1 MASVESTGNIRRVA
15 VTGATGFTGSHL
27 IKRLVAAG
35 KDVRGLVRDPAKA
48 SEIEDQVSAVVVG
61 DITDRAALKNLIR
74 DVDAVIHLVSNF
86 RSASDSPEQYRK
98 TNVEGTQAV
107 IDVAAEC
114 GIKRLVHCS
123 TIGVHGNVKQTPA
136 NEESPY
142 APGDLYQETKLEAEL
157 MSRKAGEEDKFEVVV
172 VRPCSIYGPG
182 DMRMLKMF
190 KMLAK
195 RRFFMLG
202 PCLENFHAVY
212 IDDLTEG
219 YLKALETPGIDGE
232 VFLVGGP
239 GYLPLKDYVA
249 TAAKAVG
256 APPPW
261 LWLPYGPFFAAAAVC
276 EAICVP
282 FGIEPPLHRRRVRFF
297 KNNRAFAIDKAR
309 ERLGYAPKVSLEEG
323 MARTVAWYRQEGFL

>member
-1 MASVESTGNIRRVA
+1 MTSEVSGGEMRRVA

-27 IKRLVAAG
+27 VKRLAAAG
-35 KDVRGLVRDPAKA
+35 KEVRGLARDPEKA
-48 SEIEDQVSAVVVG
+48 AAIEGDAAAVEIG
-61 DITDRAALKNLIR
+61 DITDRDALRRLFTGA
-74 DVDAVIHLVSNF
+74 DAVIHLVSNF
-86 RSASDSPEQYRK
+86 RTASDTPEQYRK

-107 IDVAAEC
+107 IDIAAEC

-123 TIGVHGNVKQTPA
+123 TIGVHGHVKQTPA

-157 MSRKAGEEDKFEVVV
+157 MARKAGGAGKFEVVV

-202 PCLENFHAVY
+202 PCLENFHAVF

-219 YLKALETPGIDGE
+219 YLKALDTPGIDGE

-239 GYLPLKDYVA
+239 AYLPLKDYVA
-249 TAAKAVG
+249 TAARAVG

-261 LWLPYGPFFAAAAVC
+261 IWLPYWPFFAAAALC

-297 KNNRAFAIDKAR
+297 KNNRAFSIDKAR
-309 ERLGYAPKVSLEEG
+309 KRLGYEPKVSLEEG